1 VKFLKQIEV
10 KTKKGD
16 ATKTIAVLVFVAVF
30 AELQQG
36 EDPSTP
42 DYDSGWVGISEK
54 LGQYITL
61 THNLGTTEAIMN
73 ISGKIIFD
81 GEAHH
86 KFLGLGVIGSPV
98 GFNESYGGTMYD
110 NAQCVI
116 ATSNGGFAIAG
127 FTESFGAGGYDFWII
142 KTNSAGNLQWNQT
155 YGGAENEYAYSLVET
170 SDGGFAMVGY
180 KYSDYWSNHDVWLV
194 KTDSYGFEQWNQTID
209 QTNWDDAYSLVETSN
224 GGFAIAGNTA
234 DSEGMDDFWLIK
246 TDSNGV
252 EQWNQTYGRYNHDS
266 GRSVVETSDGGF
278 AIAGTVGPT
287 EFGAGEHDF
296 WLTKT
301 DAYGN
306 EQWSHTYGGTGE
318 DEAYSVVETSD
329 GGFAITGR
337 TDSYGI
343 LNSNFWLV
351 KTDAYGNMLW
361 SQTWGGVNSDYALS
375 VVKTSDGG
383 YAITGYTN
391 LGGNYDVYLIKTDAA
406 GAMQWSQTFG
416 GAGYDYGQSLVQTA
430 DGGYAIAGYTNS
442 AGNYDVYLIK
452 TDAAGAM
459 QWSQTFGGAGSDVG
473 YEVVQTSGGGYA
485 IIGYTN
491 SFGAGLSDAYLI
503 KTGVEGEFGLARV
516 GSTSNTL
523 TLYRGLNDVY
533 WNYVRARIWKID

>member
-1 VKFLKQIEV
+1 MVMSSGAILM
-10 KTKKGD
+10 
-16 ATKTIAVLVFVAVF
+16 
-30 AELQQG
+30 AEQG
-36 EDPSTP
+36 
-42 DYDSGWVGISEK
+42 K
-54 LGQYITL
+54 
-61 THNLGTTEAIMN
+61 
-73 ISGKIIFD
+73 
-81 GEAHH
+81 
-86 KFLGLGVIGSPV
+86 
-98 GFNESYGGTMYD
+98 
-110 NAQCVI
+110 
-116 ATSNGGFAIAG
+116 
-127 FTESFGAGGYDFWII
+127 
-142 KTNSAGNLQWNQT
+142 
-155 YGGAENEYAYSLVET
+155 
-170 SDGGFAMVGY
+170 
-180 KYSDYWSNHDVWLV
+180 
-194 KTDSYGFEQWNQTID
+194 
-209 QTNWDDAYSLVETSN
+209 
-224 GGFAIAGNTA
+224 
-234 DSEGMDDFWLIK
+234 
-246 TDSNGV
+246 
-252 EQWNQTYGRYNHDS
+252 
-266 GRSVVETSDGGF
+266 
-278 AIAGTVGPT
+278 
-287 EFGAGEHDF
+287 
-296 WLTKT
+296 
-301 DAYGN
+301 
-306 EQWSHTYGGTGE
+306 
-318 DEAYSVVETSD
+318 VETSD

-391 LGGNYDVYLIKTDAA
+391 LG
-406 GAMQWSQTFG
+406 
-416 GAGYDYGQSLVQTA
+416 
-430 DGGYAIAGYTNS
+430 
-442 AGNYDVYLIK
+442 GNYDVYLIK